1 MREVS
6 WKRRLPIF
14 FLLWAV
20 ALFMSKMKS
29 ACSEKWE
36 FVCVESC

>member
-6 WKRRLPIF
+6 WKRRLPLF
-14 FLLWAV
+14 SV
-20 ALFMSKMKS
+20 VGNTLFMSKIKS

-36 FVCVESC
+36 FVCVE

>member
-6 WKRRLPIF
+6 WKRRLP
-14 FLLWAV
+14 
-20 ALFMSKMKS
+20 LFPVVGNAPFVSKIKS

-36 FVCVESC
+36 FICVE